1 MKNVSAKKHLGQHF
15 LKDED
20 IAICITNLLDKSTK
34 NVIEI
39 GPGMGALTKF
49 LIDKD
54 IDLETIEIDKDSV
67 TYLNSLYPN
76 LVVKNEDFLKID
88 IKKKYSKSISLIGNF
103 PYNISSQILF
113 KIYENKNHIIEIVG
127 MFQKEVAER
136 IVCKNGKKRGILS
149 VLIQA
154 FYSANYCFSVH
165 PKSFNPPPKIQ
176 SGVVKLIRNKRTELN
191 CDDNLFIKIVKM
203 GFNQKRKT
211 LRNSLKTINFKNKKE
226 IEYLLNLRAEQLTVD
241 NFIKITNHVK

>member
-1 MKNVSAKKHLGQHF
+1 
-15 LKDED
+15 
-20 IAICITNLLDKSTK
+20 
-34 NVIEI
+34 
-39 GPGMGALTKF
+39 
-49 LIDKD
+49 
-54 IDLETIEIDKDSV
+54 
-67 TYLNSLYPN
+67 
-76 LVVKNEDFLKID
+76 
-88 IKKKYSKSISLIGNF
+88 
-103 PYNISSQILF
+103 
-113 KIYENKNHIIEIVG
+113 

-226 IEYLLNLRAEQLTVD
+226 IECLLNLRAEQLTVD